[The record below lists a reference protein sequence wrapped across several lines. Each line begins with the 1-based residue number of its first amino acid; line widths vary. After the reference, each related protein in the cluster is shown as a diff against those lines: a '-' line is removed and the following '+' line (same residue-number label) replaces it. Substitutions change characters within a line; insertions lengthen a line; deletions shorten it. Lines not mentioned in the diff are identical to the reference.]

1 MVRLTQYKFMGCICE
16 RFTENLVLK
25 KTQGKKENELP

>member
-1 MVRLTQYKFMGCICE
+1 VITGTGIPLVCE